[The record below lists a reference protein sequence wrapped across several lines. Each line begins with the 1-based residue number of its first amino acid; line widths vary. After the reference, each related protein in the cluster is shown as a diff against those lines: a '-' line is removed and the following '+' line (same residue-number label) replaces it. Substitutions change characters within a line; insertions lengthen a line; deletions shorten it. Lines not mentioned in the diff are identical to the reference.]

1 MTDKFT
7 NYKKLLNII
16 LLGMNIIEK
25 TYNKYE
31 NHDYHVI
38 NIKDVEW
45 GSLQGANYHNTLFNP
60 ETKETTFA

>member
-1 MTDKFT
+1 MNT
-7 NYKKLLNII
+7 I

>member
-1 MTDKFT
+1 
-7 NYKKLLNII
+7 
-16 LLGMNIIEK
+16 MNIIEK

-31 NHDYHVI
+31 NHDYRVI

-45 GSLQGANYHNTLFNP
+45 GFLQQGANYHNTLLNP